1 MVRLDGE
8 SVTQFLRNSAALGC
22 IFVRAKEQIART
34 RDAYAKE
41 PWLFWRCCHDP
52 VVITL
57 QALLGLF
64 ELRLA
69 PDRRR

>member
-1 MVRLDGE
+1 MRLDCAVCHAILAEFGGAGC
-8 SVTQFLRNSAALGC
+8 TFARANGQIRQNARCLREGTVAIL
-22 IFVRAKEQIART
+22 
-34 RDAYAKE
+34 
-41 PWLFWRCCHDP
+41 RCCHDL

-57 QALLGLF
+57 QALFGLF

>member
-1 MVRLDGE
+1 MAQ
-8 SVTQFLRNSAALGC
+8 SVTQFSRNSAVLGC
-22 IFVRAKEQIART
+22 IFVRAKEQIRQNAR
-34 RDAYAKE
+34 
-41 PWLFWRCCHDP
+41 WLREGTVAILRCFHDP

>member
-1 MVRLDGE
+1 MVRLDGA
-8 SVTQFLRNSAALGC
+8 VCHAILAQFGGVGLHFRPGEGTNSPERAMATRRNRGIL
-22 IFVRAKEQIART
+22 
-34 RDAYAKE
+34 
-41 PWLFWRCCHDP
+41 RCCHDP